1 MIYIYVCMYDTSMI
15 PIQNRLTYIHPTTK
29 KQIFAY
35 IWPPLYKKS
44 DQFLSLQHFFSAVK

>member
-1 MIYIYVCMYDTSMI
+1 MYVCTYDTSMI